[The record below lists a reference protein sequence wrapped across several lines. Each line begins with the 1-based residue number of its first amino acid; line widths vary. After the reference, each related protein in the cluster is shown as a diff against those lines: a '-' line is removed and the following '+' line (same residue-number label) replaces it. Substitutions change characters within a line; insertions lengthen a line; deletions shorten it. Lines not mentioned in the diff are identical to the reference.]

1 MREPGPENGDF
12 ERLMRESYR
21 LVYQV
26 AYSVLGNAA
35 DAEEVAQDTFFIAYR
50 KFDSLRDG
58 DKFRPWVA
66 RPAWRLALNS
76 GGARRGRWAGMEHGW
91 QIRRPPKLRETQ
103 ASEREF
109 EVRLRTQVELLPEKL
124 KAVVLFVSEW
134 RRWMFGRSRGSG
146 NPRRNGAVE
155 AASGAASA
163 VARGSRM
170 NGCSQLGRCDYRLC
184 PGQNPEPGP
193 GGASR

>member
-35 DAEEVAQDTFFIAYR
+35 DAEEVAQDSFLTAYR
-50 KFDSLRDG
+50 KFDSLRDA

-66 RPAWRLALNS
+66 RASWRLALNY
-76 GGARRGRWAGMEHGW
+76 RRGAQRAMGRDGAWVAS
-91 QIRRPPKLRETQ
+91 QTASETPESQ

-109 EVRLRTQVELLPEKL
+109 DLHLRARVEMLPEKL
-124 KAVVLFVSEW
+124 KAVVLLIGVEEMDV
-134 RRWMFGRSRGSG
+134 RTAAGILGIPEGTVRSRLHLA
-146 NPRRNGAVE
+146 RRQLLRG
-155 AASGAASA
+155 
-163 VARGSRM
+163 VAR
-170 NGCSQLGRCDYRLC
+170 
-184 PGQNPEPGP
+184 
-193 GGASR
+193 